1 MNTHAY
7 TPMHI
12 QDLINRT
19 AMEANILPLTSRCD
33 SACIFCSHQNNPPQ
47 VQVLSVGSA
56 PWRIFWIPCSI
67 WIQQGQSPSVIR
79 NKHYRRRTDLSQ
91 RFSEYSSDFTSAFST
106 NTGQHHNERTSAD
119 KSAHRPI
126 KQTDAC
132 VY

>member
-47 VQVLSVGSA
+47 VQVLSVGERSLA
-56 PWRIFWIPCSI
+56 DILDT
-67 WIQQGQSPSVIR
+67 IQ
-79 NKHYRRRTDLSQ
+79 Y
-91 RFSEYSSDFTSAFST
+91 FTPAFST
-106 NTGQHHNERTSAD
+106 NTCQHHNERTSAD

>member
-47 VQVLSVGSA
+47 VQVLSVG
-56 PWRIFWIPCSI
+56 
-67 WIQQGQSPSVIR
+67 
-79 NKHYRRRTDLSQ
+79 
-91 RFSEYSSDFTSAFST
+91 
-106 NTGQHHNERTSAD
+106 ERSLEDIVDTM
-119 KSAHRPI
+119 
-126 KQTDAC
+126 Q
-132 VY
+132 